1 MPWMMSYI
9 NRNNRCEDRMGIS
22 VNNRCEDGMEDEKM
36 FEIKNITMIY
46 DMEKTEK
53 IYALGGFDLKLPDK
67 GLIGIIG
74 PSGSGKSTLMYC
86 LSTLKKPTDGQIVY
100 NEKQITNLKDDEREN
115 LRRNEFGFVFQ
126 RHFLVPYMS
135 ALDNVMV
142 AAVDSDK
149 QTEQYARRLLNGF
162 GLGETEMK
170 KRPAKL
176 SGGQRQR
183 TAMARAM
190 INNPKVLF
198 ADEPTAALD
207 HENAFAVMEI
217 LKEYAKENLV
227 LVITHDRSIL
237 KDADSVIEMWDGKI
251 SAIKDGDAL

>member
-1 MPWMMSYI
+1 
-9 NRNNRCEDRMGIS
+9 
-22 VNNRCEDGMEDEKM
+22 M

-46 DMEKTEK
+46 DMEKSEK
-53 IYALGGFDLKLPDK
+53 VYALGGFDLSLPDK

-86 LSTLKKPTDGQIVY
+86 LSTLKKPTDGRIIY
-100 NEKQITNLKDDEREN
+100 NDKELTEMKDSDRES

-135 ALDNVMV
+135 ALDNVTV
-142 AAVDSDK
+142 AAVK
-149 QTEQYARRLLNGF
+149 NNKETVNKAKELLSGF
-162 GLGETEMK
+162 GLGDKEIS
-170 KRPAKL
+170 KRPSKL

-183 TAMARAM
+183 AAIARAM

-217 LKEYAKENLV
+217 LKEYSKENLV

-237 KDADSVIEMWDGKI
+237 KDADRVIEMWDGNI
-251 SAIKDGDAL
+251 SSIRGGEEE

>member
-1 MPWMMSYI
+1 
-9 NRNNRCEDRMGIS
+9 
-22 VNNRCEDGMEDEKM
+22 M

-53 IYALGGFDLKLPDK
+53 IYALGGFDLTLPDR
-67 GLIGIIG
+67 GFVGIIG

-86 LSTLKKPTDGQIVY
+86 LSTLKKPTDGQILY
-100 NEKQITNLKDDEREN
+100 NGSELTNLTDSEREK

-135 ALDNVMV
+135 SLDNVTV
-142 AAVDSDK
+142 AA
-149 QTEQYARRLLNGF
+149 TEGFKNADEHAKKLLSSF
-162 GLGETEMK
+162 GLGEKEFG
-170 KRPAKL
+170 KRPSKL

-183 TAMARAM
+183 TAIARAM

-227 LVITHDRSIL
+227 LVITHDHSIL
-237 KDADSVIEMWDGKI
+237 KGADRIIEMWDGNI
-251 SAIKDGDAL
+251 SAVKDGDVL

>member
-1 MPWMMSYI
+1 
-9 NRNNRCEDRMGIS
+9 
-22 VNNRCEDGMEDEKM
+22 M
-36 FEIKNITMIY
+36 FEIKKITMIY

-53 IYALGGFDLKLPDK
+53 VYALGGFDLTLPDK

-86 LSTLKKPTDGQIVY
+86 LSTLKQPTDGSILY
-100 NEKQITNLKDDEREN
+100 NGKELTTLKNSEREN

-135 ALDNVMV
+135 ALDNVTV
-142 AAVDSDK
+142 AANTTDK
-149 QTEQYARRLLNGF
+149 ATTEHAKKLLSGF
-162 GLGETEMK
+162 GLSEREWS

-183 TAMARAM
+183 AAIARAM
-190 INNPKVLF
+190 INEPKVLF

-207 HENAFAVMEI
+207 HENAFSVMEI
-217 LKEYAKENLV
+217 LKEYAKNHLV

-237 KDADSVIEMWDGKI
+237 KDADSIIEMWDGDI
-251 SAIKDGDAL
+251 SAIKGGDAV

>member
-1 MPWMMSYI
+1 
-9 NRNNRCEDRMGIS
+9 
-22 VNNRCEDGMEDEKM
+22 M
-36 FEIKNITMIY
+36 FEIKKITMIY
-46 DMEKTEK
+46 DMEKAEK
-53 IYALGGFDLKLPDK
+53 VYALGGFDLTLPDR
-67 GLIGIIG
+67 GLVGIVG

-86 LSTLKKPTDGQIVY
+86 LSTLKKPTDGEIYY
-100 NEKQITNLKDDEREN
+100 NGRKLTDLRDSEREQ

-135 ALDNVMV
+135 ALDNVTV
-142 AAVDSDK
+142 AAAKNTKD
-149 QTEQYARRLLNGF
+149 TEEHARKLLSGF
-162 GLGETEMK
+162 GLGEREFG

-183 TAMARAM
+183 TAIARAM
-190 INNPKVLF
+190 INDPKVLF

-217 LKEYAKENLV
+217 LKDYATENLV

-237 KDADSVIEMWDGKI
+237 KDADSVIEMWDGNI
-251 SAIKDGDAL
+251 SAIKDGDKI

>member
-1 MPWMMSYI
+1 
-9 NRNNRCEDRMGIS
+9 
-22 VNNRCEDGMEDEKM
+22 M

-53 IYALGGFDLKLPDK
+53 VYALGGFDLSLPEK
-67 GLIGIIG
+67 GLVGIIG

-86 LSTLKKPTDGQIVY
+86 LSTLKKPTDGQILY
-100 NEKQITNLKDDEREN
+100 NGRELTELRGSEREN
-115 LRRNEFGFVFQ
+115 IRRTEFGFVFQ

-135 ALDNVMV
+135 ALDNVTV
-142 AAVDSDK
+142 AAAEYGKGTVERAK
-149 QTEQYARRLLNGF
+149 ELLAGF
-162 GLGETEMK
+162 GLGEREIG

-183 TAMARAM
+183 TAIARAM

-217 LKEYAKENLV
+217 LKEYSKENLV
-227 LVITHDRSIL
+227 LVITHDHSIL
-237 KDADSVIEMWDGKI
+237 RDADRVIEMWDGNI
-251 SAIKDGDAL
+251 SSIRGGESE

>member
-1 MPWMMSYI
+1 
-9 NRNNRCEDRMGIS
+9 
-22 VNNRCEDGMEDEKM
+22 
-36 FEIKNITMIY
+36 MIY
-46 DMEKTEK
+46 DMEKSEK
-53 IYALGGFDLKLPDK
+53 VYAMKGFDLSLPDK

-86 LSTLKKPTDGQIVY
+86 LSTLKKPTDGKIIY
-100 NEKQITNLKDDEREN
+100 NGTDLVTLKEKEREH
-115 LRRNEFGFVFQ
+115 LRREEFGFVFQ

-135 ALDNVMV
+135 ALDNVTV
-142 AAVDSDK
+142 AATNKKKEVIGQAK
-149 QTEQYARRLLNGF
+149 KLLLDF
-162 GLGETEMK
+162 GLGEKEIK

-183 TAMARAM
+183 TAIARAM

-207 HENAFAVMEI
+207 HENAFSVMAI

-227 LVITHDRSIL
+227 LVITHDHTIL
-237 KDADSVIEMWDGKI
+237 KDADQIIEMWDGTI
-251 SAIKDGDAL
+251 SQLKGGVLE

>member
-1 MPWMMSYI
+1 
-9 NRNNRCEDRMGIS
+9 
-22 VNNRCEDGMEDEKM
+22 M

-53 IYALGGFDLKLPDK
+53 VYALGGFDLKLPDK

-86 LSTLKKPTDGQIVY
+86 LSTLKKPTEGSIIY
-100 NEKQITNLKDDEREN
+100 NGKELVHLKDGEREQ
-115 LRRNEFGFVFQ
+115 LRRHEFGFVFQ

-142 AAVDSDK
+142 AASGMQKDVEK
-149 QTEQYARRLLNGF
+149 RAKELLSGF
-162 GLGETEMK
+162 GLTEK
-170 KRPAKL
+170 EFSKRPAKL

-183 TAMARAM
+183 TAIARAM
-190 INNPKVLF
+190 VNEPKVLF

-207 HENAFAVMEI
+207 HENAFAVMNI
-217 LKEYAKENLV
+217 LKEYSEEKLV
-227 LVITHDRSIL
+227 LVITHDHSIL
-237 KDADSVIEMWDGKI
+237 RDADRIIEIWDGNLSSVKGEY
-251 SAIKDGDAL
+251 DR

>member
-1 MPWMMSYI
+1 
-9 NRNNRCEDRMGIS
+9 
-22 VNNRCEDGMEDEKM
+22 M

-53 IYALGGFDLKLPDK
+53 VYALGGFDLSLPDK

-86 LSTLKKPTDGQIVY
+86 LSTLKKPTDGKILY
-100 NEKQITNLKDDEREN
+100 NGKEITRLKDSEREI

-135 ALDNVMV
+135 ALDNVTV
-142 AAVDSDK
+142 AATK
-149 QTEQYARRLLNGF
+149 HEKETIEKAKGLLKGF
-162 GLGETEMK
+162 GLGGKEIS
-170 KRPAKL
+170 KRPSKL

-183 TAMARAM
+183 AAIARAM
-190 INNPKVLF
+190 INEPKVLF

-217 LKEYAKENLV
+217 LKEYAKNNLV
-227 LVITHDRSIL
+227 LVITHDPSIL
-237 KDADSVIEMWDGKI
+237 KDADSVIEMWDGNI
-251 SAIKDGDAL
+251 SAIKGGE

>member
-1 MPWMMSYI
+1 
-9 NRNNRCEDRMGIS
+9 
-22 VNNRCEDGMEDEKM
+22 M
-36 FEIKNITMIY
+36 FEVKTITMIY
-46 DMEKTEK
+46 DMEKAEK
-53 IYALGGFDLKLPDK
+53 IYALGGFDLTLPDK
-67 GLIGIIG
+67 GFVGIIG

-86 LSTLKKPTDGQIVY
+86 LSTLKQPTDGQILY
-100 NEKQITNLKDDEREN
+100 NGRELTNLKNGEREN

-135 ALDNVMV
+135 AVDNVTV
-142 AAVDSDK
+142 AA
-149 QTEQYARRLLNGF
+149 ARQGKDVTARAQQLLSGF
-162 GLGETEMK
+162 GLGEREWN

-183 TAMARAM
+183 TAIARAM
-190 INNPKVLF
+190 INTPKVLF

-217 LKEYAKENLV
+217 LKDYAKENLV

-237 KDADSVIEMWDGKI
+237 KGADSIIEMWDGRI
-251 SAIKDGDAL
+251 SAVRDGDAL

>member
-1 MPWMMSYI
+1 
-9 NRNNRCEDRMGIS
+9 
-22 VNNRCEDGMEDEKM
+22 M

-46 DMEKTEK
+46 DMEKSEK
-53 IYALGGFDLKLPDK
+53 VYALGGFDLTLPKK
-67 GLIGIIG
+67 GLVGIIG

-86 LSTLKKPTDGQIVY
+86 LSTLKKPTDGQILY
-100 NEKQITNLKDDEREN
+100 NGRELTALRDSEREN

-142 AAVDSDK
+142 AAAEHNKEVVEK
-149 QTEQYARRLLNGF
+149 AKELLAGF
-162 GLGETEMK
+162 GLGEREIG

-183 TAMARAM
+183 TAIARAM

-217 LKEYAKENLV
+217 LKEYSMDNLV
-227 LVITHDRSIL
+227 LVITHDHSIL
-237 KDADSVIEMWDGKI
+237 KDADAIIEMWDGNI
-251 SAIKDGDAL
+251 SSIRGGEEE

>member
-1 MPWMMSYI
+1 
-9 NRNNRCEDRMGIS
+9 
-22 VNNRCEDGMEDEKM
+22 M
-36 FEIKNITMIY
+36 FDIKNITMIY
-46 DMEKTEK
+46 DMEKSEK
-53 IYALGGFDLKLPDK
+53 VYAMKGFDLSLPDK

-86 LSTLKKPTDGQIVY
+86 LSTLKKPTDGKIIY
-100 NEKQITNLKDDEREN
+100 NGTDLVTLKEKEREH
-115 LRRNEFGFVFQ
+115 LRREEFGFVFQ

-135 ALDNVMV
+135 ALDNVTV
-142 AAVDSDK
+142 AATNKKKEVIGQAK
-149 QTEQYARRLLNGF
+149 KLLLDF
-162 GLGETEMK
+162 GLGEKEIK

-183 TAMARAM
+183 TAIARAM

-207 HENAFAVMEI
+207 HENAFSVMAI

-227 LVITHDRSIL
+227 LVITHDHTIL
-237 KDADSVIEMWDGKI
+237 KDADQIIEMWDGTI
-251 SAIKDGDAL
+251 SQLKGGVLE

>member
-1 MPWMMSYI
+1 
-9 NRNNRCEDRMGIS
+9 
-22 VNNRCEDGMEDEKM
+22 M
-36 FEIKNITMIY
+36 FDIKKITMIY

-53 IYALGGFDLKLPDK
+53 IYALGGFDLTLPDK

-86 LSTLKKPTDGQIVY
+86 LYTLKQPTDGSILY
-100 NEKQITNLKDDEREN
+100 NGKELTTLKNSEREE

-135 ALDNVMV
+135 ALDNVTV
-142 AAVDSDK
+142 AANKSDK
-149 QTEQYARRLLNGF
+149 ATTEHAKQLLSGF
-162 GLGETEMK
+162 GLSEREWS

-183 TAMARAM
+183 TAIARAM
-190 INNPKVLF
+190 INEPKVLF

-207 HENAFAVMEI
+207 HENAFSVMEI
-217 LKEYAKENLV
+217 LKEYAKNHLV

-237 KDADSVIEMWDGKI
+237 KDADQIIEMWDGDI
-251 SAIKDGDAL
+251 SAIKGGDAV